1 MEEKENKV
9 AKNEKKNLSDNKEN
23 SNASKK
29 TKSDDKTK
37 KKEKKDLSLKAKII
51 RTVIV
56 IAVIAGLIVLGY
68 YILNWTGVWEHIN
81 TAEKLR
87 DVILSWGIWGRL
99 GFIFIQ
105 FAQVTFLPLPSTVTV
120 IAGSL
125 VYGPLQGGL
134 LSTAGILLG
143 SIFAFFLGRVF
154 GKKLV
159 VFMVGEKT
167 CDKWTHFLSNAKYS
181 FVIMMLLPIF
191 PDDVLCLV
199 AGLTNMSWTFFTVT
213 NLISRPIGVLSVSYV
228 NSLIPYHGW
237 GLAVWAVIIVA
248 IVVVI
253 VLAYKY
259 QKQIEN
265 FILKIFGN
273 KKTKI
278 EGYKKGEKNEL
289 SERLGKPS
297 KREEKEVT
305 NELLA
310 RKICIQKEEKNL
322 NKEKSQKL
330 SDKNTKKTE

>member
-1 MEEKENKV
+1 MEEKDNKV
-9 AKNEKKNLSDNKEN
+9 AKNEKKDL
-23 SNASKK
+23 
-29 TKSDDKTK
+29 SDDKENLNSSK
-37 KKEKKDLSLKAKII
+37 KIEKKEKKDLSLKAKII

-56 IAVIAGLIVLGY
+56 VLVISGLIVLGY

-213 NLISRPIGVLSVSYV
+213 NLISRPLGVLSVSYV
-228 NSLIPYHGW
+228 NALIPYHGW

-278 EGYKKGEKNEL
+278 QGYKKGEKNEL
-289 SERLGKPS
+289 SERLGKPT
-297 KREEKEVT
+297 KREEKEV

-310 RKICIQKEEKNL
+310 RKICIQKEEQNS
-322 NKEKSQKL
+322 NKEKS

>member
-1 MEEKENKV
+1 MEEKDNKV
-9 AKNEKKNLSDNKEN
+9 AKNEKKDLSDDKEN
-23 SNASKK
+23 LNSSKK
-29 TKSDDKTK
+29 TE

-213 NLISRPIGVLSVSYV
+213 NLISRPLGVLSVSYV
-228 NSLIPYHGW
+228 NALIPYHGW

-273 KKTKI
+273 KNTKI
-278 EGYKKGEKNEL
+278 QGYKKGEKNEL
-289 SERLGKPS
+289 SERLGKSS
-297 KREEKEVT
+297 KCEEKEV

-310 RKICIQKEEKNL
+310 RKICIQKEEQNS
-322 NKEKSQKL
+322 NKEKS

>member
-1 MEEKENKV
+1 MEEKDNKV
-9 AKNEKKNLSDNKEN
+9 AKNEKKDL
-23 SNASKK
+23 
-29 TKSDDKTK
+29 SDDKENLNSSK
-37 KKEKKDLSLKAKII
+37 KIEKKEKKDLSLKAKII

-56 IAVIAGLIVLGY
+56 VLVISGLIVLGY

-228 NSLIPYHGW
+228 NALIPYHGW

-253 VLAYKY
+253 ILAYKY

-289 SERLGKPS
+289 SERLGKPA
-297 KREEKEVT
+297 KCEEKEV

-310 RKICIQKEEKNL
+310 RKICIQKEEQNS
-322 NKEKSQKL
+322 NKEKS

>member
-1 MEEKENKV
+1 MEEKDNKV
-9 AKNEKKNLSDNKEN
+9 VKNEKKDLSDDKEN
-23 SNASKK
+23 LNSSKK
-29 TKSDDKTK
+29 TE

-56 IAVIAGLIVLGY
+56 VLVISGLIVLGY

-134 LSTAGILLG
+134 LSLAGILLG

-167 CDKWTHFLSNAKYS
+167 CNKWTQFLSNAKYS

-213 NLISRPIGVLSVSYV
+213 NLISRPLGVLSVSYV
-228 NSLIPYHGW
+228 NALIPYHGW

-273 KKTKI
+273 KNTKI
-278 EGYKKGEKNEL
+278 QGYKKGEKNEL
-289 SERLGKPS
+289 SERLGKPT
-297 KREEKEVT
+297 KREEKEV

-310 RKICIQKEEKNL
+310 RKICIQKEEQNS
-322 NKEKSQKL
+322 NKEKS

>member
-1 MEEKENKV
+1 MEEKDNKV
-9 AKNEKKNLSDNKEN
+9 AKNEKKDLSDDKEN
-23 SNASKK
+23 LNSSKK
-29 TKSDDKTK
+29 TE

-56 IAVIAGLIVLGY
+56 VLVISGLIVLGY

-228 NSLIPYHGW
+228 NALIPYHGW

-273 KKTKI
+273 KNIKI
-278 EGYKKGEKNEL
+278 QGYKKGEKNEL

-297 KREEKEVT
+297 KCEEKEV

-310 RKICIQKEEKNL
+310 RKICIQKEEQNL
-322 NKEKSQKL
+322 NKEKS
-330 SDKNTKKTE
+330 SDKNAKKTE

>member
-1 MEEKENKV
+1 MEEKDNKV
-9 AKNEKKNLSDNKEN
+9 AKNEKKDLSDDKEN
-23 SNASKK
+23 LNSSKK
-29 TKSDDKTK
+29 TE

-56 IAVIAGLIVLGY
+56 VLVIAGLIVLGY

-213 NLISRPIGVLSVSYV
+213 NLISRPLGVLSVSYV
-228 NSLIPYHGW
+228 NALIPYHGW

-273 KKTKI
+273 KNTKI
-278 EGYKKGEKNEL
+278 QGYKKGEKNEL
-289 SERLGKPS
+289 SERLGKPT
-297 KREEKEVT
+297 KREEKEV

-310 RKICIQKEEKNL
+310 RKICIQKEEQNL
-322 NKEKSQKL
+322 NKEKS
-330 SDKNTKKTE
+330 SDKNAKKTE

>member
-9 AKNEKKNLSDNKEN
+9 AKNEKKNLSDDKEN
-23 SNASKK
+23 LNSSKK
-29 TKSDDKTK
+29 TE

-56 IAVIAGLIVLGY
+56 TLVITGLIVLGY

-134 LSTAGILLG
+134 LSLAGILLG

-167 CDKWTHFLSNAKYS
+167 CNKWTQFLSNAKYS

-213 NLISRPIGVLSVSYV
+213 NLISRPLGVLSVSYV
-228 NSLIPYHGW
+228 NALIPYHGW

-273 KKTKI
+273 KNTKI
-278 EGYKKGEKNEL
+278 QGYKKGEKNEL

-297 KREEKEVT
+297 KREEKEV

-310 RKICIQKEEKNL
+310 RKICIQKEEQNS
-322 NKEKSQKL
+322 NKEKS

>member
-1 MEEKENKV
+1 MEEKDNKV
-9 AKNEKKNLSDNKEN
+9 AKNEKKDLSDDKEN
-23 SNASKK
+23 LNSSKK
-29 TKSDDKTK
+29 TE

-56 IAVIAGLIVLGY
+56 VLVISGLIVLGY

-228 NSLIPYHGW
+228 NALIPYHGW

-273 KKTKI
+273 KNTKI
-278 EGYKKGEKNEL
+278 QGYKKGEKNEL

-297 KREEKEVT
+297 KREEKEV

-310 RKICIQKEEKNL
+310 RKICIQKEEQNS
-322 NKEKSQKL
+322 NKEKS
-330 SDKNTKKTE
+330 SDKNAKKTE

>member
-1 MEEKENKV
+1 MEEKDNKV
-9 AKNEKKNLSDNKEN
+9 AKNEKKDLSDDKEN
-23 SNASKK
+23 LNSSKK
-29 TKSDDKTK
+29 TE

-56 IAVIAGLIVLGY
+56 VLVISGLIVLGY

-134 LSTAGILLG
+134 LSIAGILLG

-228 NSLIPYHGW
+228 NALIPYHGW

-273 KKTKI
+273 KNTKI
-278 EGYKKGEKNEL
+278 QGYKKGEKNEL

-297 KREEKEVT
+297 KREEKEV

-310 RKICIQKEEKNL
+310 RKICIQKEEQNL
-322 NKEKSQKL
+322 NKEKS
-330 SDKNTKKTE
+330 SDKNAKKTE

>member
-1 MEEKENKV
+1 MEEKDNKV
-9 AKNEKKNLSDNKEN
+9 AKNEKKDLSDDKEN
-23 SNASKK
+23 LNSSKK
-29 TKSDDKTK
+29 TE

-56 IAVIAGLIVLGY
+56 VLVIAGLIVLGY

-134 LSTAGILLG
+134 LSLAGILLG

-181 FVIMMLLPIF
+181 FVIMMILPIF

-213 NLISRPIGVLSVSYV
+213 NLISRPLGVLSVSYV
-228 NSLIPYHGW
+228 NALIPYHGW

-273 KKTKI
+273 KNTKI
-278 EGYKKGEKNEL
+278 QGYKKGEKNEL
-289 SERLGKPS
+289 SERLGKSS
-297 KREEKEVT
+297 KCEEKEV

-310 RKICIQKEEKNL
+310 RKICIQKEEQNS
-322 NKEKSQKL
+322 NKEKS

>member
-1 MEEKENKV
+1 MEEKDNKV
-9 AKNEKKNLSDNKEN
+9 AKNEKKDLSDDKEN
-23 SNASKK
+23 LNSSKK
-29 TKSDDKTK
+29 TE

-56 IAVIAGLIVLGY
+56 VLVISGLIVLGY

-134 LSTAGILLG
+134 LSLAGILLG

-167 CDKWTHFLSNAKYS
+167 CNKWTQFLSNAKYS

-213 NLISRPIGVLSVSYV
+213 NLISRPLGVLSVSYV
-228 NSLIPYHGW
+228 NALIPYHGW

-273 KKTKI
+273 KNTKI
-278 EGYKKGEKNEL
+278 QGYKKGEKNEL
-289 SERLGKPS
+289 SERLGKPT
-297 KREEKEVT
+297 KREEKEV

-310 RKICIQKEEKNL
+310 RKICIQKEEQNS
-322 NKEKSQKL
+322 NKEES

>member
-1 MEEKENKV
+1 MEEKDNKV
-9 AKNEKKNLSDNKEN
+9 AKNEKKNLSNDKEN
-23 SNASKK
+23 LTASKK
-29 TKSDDKTK
+29 TKSDDKTE

-134 LSTAGILLG
+134 LSIAGILLG

-167 CDKWTHFLSNAKYS
+167 CNKWTQFLSNAKYS

-213 NLISRPIGVLSVSYV
+213 NLISRPLGVLSVSYV
-228 NSLIPYHGW
+228 NALIPYHGW

-273 KKTKI
+273 KNIKI
-278 EGYKKGEKNEL
+278 QGYKKGEKNEL
-289 SERLGKPS
+289 SERLGKPT
-297 KREEKEVT
+297 KREEKEV

-310 RKICIQKEEKNL
+310 RKICIQKEEQNS
-322 NKEKSQKL
+322 NKEKSR
-330 SDKNTKKTE
+330 DKKAKKKE

>member
-1 MEEKENKV
+1 MEEKDNKV
-9 AKNEKKNLSDNKEN
+9 AKNEKKDL
-23 SNASKK
+23 
-29 TKSDDKTK
+29 SDDKENLNSSK
-37 KKEKKDLSLKAKII
+37 KIEKKEKKDLSLKAKII

-56 IAVIAGLIVLGY
+56 VLVISGLIVLGY

-134 LSTAGILLG
+134 LSLAGILLG

-167 CDKWTHFLSNAKYS
+167 CNKWTQFLSNAKYS

-213 NLISRPIGVLSVSYV
+213 NLISRPLGVLSVSYV
-228 NSLIPYHGW
+228 NALIPYHGW

-278 EGYKKGEKNEL
+278 QGYKKGEKNEL
-289 SERLGKPS
+289 SERLGKPT
-297 KREEKEVT
+297 KREEKEV

-310 RKICIQKEEKNL
+310 RKICIQKEEQNS
-322 NKEKSQKL
+322 NKEKS

>member
-1 MEEKENKV
+1 MEEKDNKV
-9 AKNEKKNLSDNKEN
+9 AKNEKKDLSNDKEN
-23 SNASKK
+23 LNSSKK
-29 TKSDDKTK
+29 TE

-56 IAVIAGLIVLGY
+56 VLVISGLIVLGY

-228 NSLIPYHGW
+228 NALIPYHGW

-278 EGYKKGEKNEL
+278 QGYKKGEKNEL
-289 SERLGKPS
+289 SERLGKPT
-297 KREEKEVT
+297 KREEKEV

-310 RKICIQKEEKNL
+310 RKICIQKEEQNS
-322 NKEKSQKL
+322 NKEKS

>member
-1 MEEKENKV
+1 MEEKDNKV
-9 AKNEKKNLSDNKEN
+9 AKNEKKDLSDDKEN
-23 SNASKK
+23 LNSSKK
-29 TKSDDKTK
+29 TE

-56 IAVIAGLIVLGY
+56 VLVISGVIVLGY

-134 LSTAGILLG
+134 LSLAGILLG

-167 CDKWTHFLSNAKYS
+167 CNKWTQFLSNAKYS

-213 NLISRPIGVLSVSYV
+213 NLISRPLGVLSVSYV
-228 NSLIPYHGW
+228 NALIPYHGW

-273 KKTKI
+273 KNTKI
-278 EGYKKGEKNEL
+278 QGYKKGEKNEL
-289 SERLGKPS
+289 SERLGKPT
-297 KREEKEVT
+297 KREEKEV

-310 RKICIQKEEKNL
+310 RKICIQKEEQNS
-322 NKEKSQKL
+322 NKEKS

>member
-1 MEEKENKV
+1 
-9 AKNEKKNLSDNKEN
+9 
-23 SNASKK
+23 
-29 TKSDDKTK
+29 
-37 KKEKKDLSLKAKII
+37 
-51 RTVIV
+51 
-56 IAVIAGLIVLGY
+56 
-68 YILNWTGVWEHIN
+68 
-81 TAEKLR
+81 
-87 DVILSWGIWGRL
+87 
-99 GFIFIQ
+99 
-105 FAQVTFLPLPSTVTV
+105 
-120 IAGSL
+120 
-125 VYGPLQGGL
+125 
-134 LSTAGILLG
+134 
-143 SIFAFFLGRVF
+143 
-154 GKKLV
+154 
-159 VFMVGEKT
+159 
-167 CDKWTHFLSNAKYS
+167 
-181 FVIMMLLPIF
+181 MMLLPIF

-248 IVVVI
+248 IVAVI
-253 VLAYKY
+253 ILAYKY

-297 KREEKEVT
+297 KREEKEV

>member
-1 MEEKENKV
+1 MEEKDNKV
-9 AKNEKKNLSDNKEN
+9 AKNEKKDLSDDKEN
-23 SNASKK
+23 LNSSKK
-29 TKSDDKTK
+29 TE

-56 IAVIAGLIVLGY
+56 VLVISGLIVLGY

-134 LSTAGILLG
+134 LSLAGILLG

-167 CDKWTHFLSNAKYS
+167 CNKWTQFLSNAKYS

-213 NLISRPIGVLSVSYV
+213 NLISRPLGVLSVSYV
-228 NSLIPYHGW
+228 NALIPYHGW

-273 KKTKI
+273 KNTKI
-278 EGYKKGEKNEL
+278 QGYKKGEKNEL

-297 KREEKEVT
+297 KCEEKEV

-310 RKICIQKEEKNL
+310 RKICIQKEEQNS
-322 NKEKSQKL
+322 NKEKS

>member
-1 MEEKENKV
+1 MEEKDNKV
-9 AKNEKKNLSDNKEN
+9 AKNEKKDLSDDKEN
-23 SNASKK
+23 LNSSKK
-29 TKSDDKTK
+29 TE

-56 IAVIAGLIVLGY
+56 VLVIAGLIVLGY

-228 NSLIPYHGW
+228 NALIPYHGW

-273 KKTKI
+273 KNTKI
-278 EGYKKGEKNEL
+278 QGYKKGEKNEL

-297 KREEKEVT
+297 KREEKEV

-310 RKICIQKEEKNL
+310 RKICIQKEEQNL
-322 NKEKSQKL
+322 NKEKS
-330 SDKNTKKTE
+330 SDKNAKKTE

>member
-1 MEEKENKV
+1 MEEKDNKV
-9 AKNEKKNLSDNKEN
+9 AKNEKKDLSDDKEN
-23 SNASKK
+23 LNSSKK
-29 TKSDDKTK
+29 TE

-51 RTVIV
+51 RTIIVVLVIS
-56 IAVIAGLIVLGY
+56 GLIVLGY

-134 LSTAGILLG
+134 LSLAGILLG

-167 CDKWTHFLSNAKYS
+167 CNKWTQFLSNAKYS
-181 FVIMMLLPIF
+181 FVIMMILPIF

-213 NLISRPIGVLSVSYV
+213 NLISRPLGVLSVSYV
-228 NSLIPYHGW
+228 NALIPYHGW

-273 KKTKI
+273 KNTKI
-278 EGYKKGEKNEL
+278 QGYKKGEKNEL

-297 KREEKEVT
+297 KCEEKEV

-310 RKICIQKEEKNL
+310 RKICIQKKEQNS
-322 NKEKSQKL
+322 NKEKS

>member
-9 AKNEKKNLSDNKEN
+9 AKNEKKDL
-23 SNASKK
+23 
-29 TKSDDKTK
+29 SDDKENLNSSK
-37 KKEKKDLSLKAKII
+37 KIEKKEKKDLSLKAKII

-134 LSTAGILLG
+134 LSLAGILLG

-167 CDKWTHFLSNAKYS
+167 CNKWTQFLSNAKYS

-213 NLISRPIGVLSVSYV
+213 NLISRPLGVLSVSYV
-228 NSLIPYHGW
+228 NALIPYHGW

-248 IVVVI
+248 IVVVS

-278 EGYKKGEKNEL
+278 QGYKKGEKNEL
-289 SERLGKPS
+289 SERLGKPT
-297 KREEKEVT
+297 KREEKEV

-310 RKICIQKEEKNL
+310 RKICIQKEEQNS
-322 NKEKSQKL
+322 NKEKS